1 MCPSKDSLI
10 SLTCDRPREVLEAKM
25 IRLSL
30 ANWSNL
36 LGKRGNWEFGYFRVL
51 GELGI
56 SGFTMNLGEIIRHV
70 WFV

>member
-1 MCPSKDSLI
+1 
-10 SLTCDRPREVLEAKM
+10 M

-51 GELGI
+51 GGLGI
-56 SGFTMNLGEIIRHV
+56 SGFKKKLGKGKKV
-70 WFV
+70 CLVCAFVYLTIDF